1 MLHKFVIE
9 QTDTPEYNCHSKEE
23 FMKHFISDCF
33 LYTVERQKLFELIEH
48 FIPNFQGLSKMTK
61 LDILL
66 YGLKTDNPDY
76 NYLNLQITIAV
87 QSFILKTNR
96 FDKKY

>member
-1 MLHKFVIE
+1 MGKVIH
-9 QTDTPEYNCHSKEE
+9 PSVS
-23 FMKHFISDCF
+23 FILDCF
-33 LYTVERQKLFELIEH
+33 LYTVEHQKLFELVEH
-48 FIPNFQGLSKMTK
+48 FIPNFQVLSKMTK

-76 NYLNLQITIAV
+76 NYLNIQITIAV
-87 QSFILKTNR
+87 QSFILKTKR